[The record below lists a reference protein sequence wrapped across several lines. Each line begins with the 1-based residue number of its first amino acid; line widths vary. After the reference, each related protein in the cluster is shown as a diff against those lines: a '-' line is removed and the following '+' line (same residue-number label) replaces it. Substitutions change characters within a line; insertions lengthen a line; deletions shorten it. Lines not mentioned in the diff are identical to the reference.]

1 MRWQY
6 DSSVGYLS
14 NIECFREMD
23 QILQIKG
30 GRAGGSA
37 DLLTKDQS

>member
-30 GRAGGSA
+30 GRAGNLS

>member
-23 QILQIKG
+23 QILQIND
-30 GRAGGSA
+30 GRAEVSARTGEKGSI
-37 DLLTKDQS
+37 